1 MTNILWLIDKLKK
14 VITEASETGIFRMI
28 GLELGLSLCKL
39 KSIRRTT
46 SRKILSKLR
55 ANSGFYGERNR
66 NETINSS
73 MVLEDLVYFVRL
85 ILHEVNARSTS
96 ITVAIVAL
104 ECLR

>member
-1 MTNILWLIDKLKK
+1 MTNTSWLIDKLKK
-14 VITEASETGIFRMI
+14 GIIEASETDIFCMI
-28 GLELGLSLCKL
+28 GLELGLFLCKL

-55 ANSGFYGERNR
+55 TNSGFYGERNG

-73 MVLEDLVYFVRL
+73 MVLEDLVYFVRP

-104 ECLR
+104 GCLR